1 MKIGL
6 STYSLAGAFRSGILD
21 FPSIVT
27 KIAEFGGEHVEVV
40 PLGSD
45 FTVDTEMVDKVLK
58 ASKDANIPLS
68 SYTFGAN
75 FLLNGDGT
83 ERNAEQVK
91 AEIDRVK
98 RHIDVAA
105 KLGVPF
111 ARHDA
116 GSRPV
121 QNTLVEQFDKD
132 LPLLADACGEV
143 ADYAAQYGITTAI
156 ENHGKHIQGKERVR
170 RLVLAVNRV
179 NFRSF
184 IDVGN
189 VCGIDEDPIGI
200 VTDNMDICCMFHFK
214 DNYLRKYVP
223 DPENWSQTSHGNYV
237 KGSITG
243 YGDLDL
249 PRIVSIIKKN
259 GFDGFVSIEFEGREE
274 SLFAAKRSL
283 DNVKHLFRGNE

>member
-58 ASKDANIPLS
+58 AAKDANIPLS

-83 ERNAEQVK
+83 DRNAEQVK
-91 AEIDRVK
+91 EEIARVK

-143 ADYAAQYGITTAI
+143 ADYAAQYGITTGI
-156 ENHGKHIQGKERVR
+156 ENHGRHIQGKV
-170 RLVLAVNRV
+170 
-179 NFRSF
+179 RSF

-200 VTDNMDICCMFHFK
+200 VRDNADICCMYHFK

-223 DPENWSQTSHGNYV
+223 DPENWSPTSHGNYV

-249 PRIVSIIKKN
+249 RTIVAVIKQS
-259 GFDGFVSIEFEGREE
+259 GFDGFVSIEFEGHEE

-283 DNVKHLFRGNE
+283 DNVKRLFRS

>member
-91 AEIDRVK
+91 AEIERVK

-121 QNTLVEQFDKD
+121 QDTLVEQF
-132 LPLLADACGEV
+132 E
-143 ADYAAQYGITTAI
+143 
-156 ENHGKHIQGKERVR
+156 
-170 RLVLAVNRV
+170 
-179 NFRSF
+179 
-184 IDVGN
+184 
-189 VCGIDEDPIGI
+189 IGRAH
-200 VTDNMDICCMFHFK
+200 V
-214 DNYLRKYVP
+214 
-223 DPENWSQTSHGNYV
+223 
-237 KGSITG
+237 
-243 YGDLDL
+243 
-249 PRIVSIIKKN
+249 
-259 GFDGFVSIEFEGREE
+259 
-274 SLFAAKRSL
+274 
-283 DNVKHLFRGNE
+283 

>member
-58 ASKDANIPLS
+58 AAKDANIPLS

-83 ERNAEQVK
+83 DRNAEQVK
-91 AEIDRVK
+91 EEIARVK

-156 ENHGKHIQGKERVR
+156 ENHGRHIQGKERVR
-170 RLVLAVNRV
+170 RLVLAVDRV
-179 NFRSF
+179 PRQRR
-184 IDVGN
+184 
-189 VCGIDEDPIGI
+189 
-200 VTDNMDICCMFHFK
+200 H
-214 DNYLRKYVP
+214 LLHVP
-223 DPENWSQTSHGNYV
+223 FQRQ
-237 KGSITG
+237 
-243 YGDLDL
+243 LL
-249 PRIVSIIKKN
+249 
-259 GFDGFVSIEFEGREE
+259 
-274 SLFAAKRSL
+274 A
-283 DNVKHLFRGNE
+283 